1 MQGDP
6 VSGMRQQY
14 FIELI
19 RDAREVCKQTEI
31 APEDQGLVI
40 AALVF
45 SDSLNGIRK
54 AMLTPTWLMAPRN
67 PAQS

>member
-1 MQGDP
+1 M
-6 VSGMRQQY
+6 SGMRQQY
-14 FIELI
+14 FLELI
-19 RDAREVCKQTEI
+19 KDAQEVCKQTDI
-31 APEDQGLVI
+31 DPEDQAIVV